1 MERGNYFTARP
12 FADPNQRTLEEDLA
26 NIIDAGV
33 SAAAKARPYLKNF
46 VQNLTEGQQQTL
58 GSVMNQLPASVNL
71 LGRYYTGLKD
81 KNLDFSDK
89 FKQGL
94 GEKITEADENIGTT
108 RLLLRQREQDAMFG
122 IRNAEENL
130 AKLAAGEKLPLFM
143 GRPLTAADM
152 RFQREQANH
161 QLAYVRSKLKKI
173 DEGNIIYA
181 SEAATDKTNPLES
194 VGTSVGSAY
203 FKRNPEG
210 SFSTTDKY
218 DFTYANADQKHKPFK
233 GPVSP
238 EQEYKYPDR
247 PSLGFAREAAEAFL
261 RRQRDAVP
269 GHSLKDVAGASP
281 AANIG
286 RSLVSRFEDDPFSYT
301 LTVPNTNQSK

>member
-33 SAAAKARPYLKNF
+33 GAAAKARPYLKNF

-89 FKQGL
+89 FKQSL

-161 QLAYVRSKLKKI
+161 QLADVRSKLK
-173 DEGNIIYA
+173 
-181 SEAATDKTNPLES
+181 
-194 VGTSVGSAY
+194 
-203 FKRNPEG
+203 R
-210 SFSTTDKY
+210 
-218 DFTYANADQKHKPFK
+218 
-233 GPVSP
+233 
-238 EQEYKYPDR
+238 
-247 PSLGFAREAAEAFL
+247 
-261 RRQRDAVP
+261 
-269 GHSLKDVAGASP
+269 
-281 AANIG
+281 
-286 RSLVSRFEDDPFSYT
+286 
-301 LTVPNTNQSK
+301 